1 VLARNGIEVIWGA
14 TDSTGLLAAAWAPGT
29 SFALGPDTHLRRRRP
44 PTPGAPPRGG
54 FTPPR
59 RRVFSQEL
67 LSELRVPD
75 YEQWTAHGRLPCAC
89 GACTRRGPVAGRLG
103 HYVNSH
109 VDLTRRVE
117 RATDPP
123 RELSRMVDA
132 ALTEIGLGPSDA
144 DARRHLAHWR
154 AQLP

>member
-1 VLARNGIEVIWGA
+1 MWNFRLILCVLA
-14 TDSTGLLAAAWAPGT
+14 
-29 SFALGPDTHLRRRRP
+29 
-44 PTPGAPPRGG
+44 
-54 FTPPR
+54 
-59 RRVFSQEL
+59 
-67 LSELRVPD
+67 
-75 YEQWTAHGRLPCAC
+75 CAC
-89 GACTRRGPVAGRLG
+89 GACAHRGPVAGRLG

-109 VDLTRRVE
+109 IDLTRRVE

-132 ALTEIGLGPSDA
+132 ALAQIGFGPSDA